1 MTFILSF
8 IVPGS
13 IDGVTGGAVTMAE
26 TPLLGPLLAPL
37 LERIERL
44 EALDAIR
51 QLPAKYAL
59 ALDMRDMDAMVGLFP
74 ADVRVGSSVS
84 GGGASGRAALRAYM
98 DRTLRSPFT
107 GTSHHIGGH
116 IIEFDDATRAHGIV
130 YSKNE
135 HETGDQWVIMQMMYV
150 DDYVRD
156 GGRWYFARRL
166 PLYWYA
172 TDLNKP
178 PLGDNKMRW
187 PGTEWSDGGFHKLF
201 PSFAEY
207 WARTG
212 DHGGPVPE
220 PAPAEQFLAT
230 MRRGAAAPKVK
241 VRAD

>member
-1 MTFILSF
+1 MNR
-8 IVPGS
+8 P
-13 IDGVTGGAVTMAE
+13 E
-26 TPLLGPLLAPL
+26 T
-37 LERIERL
+37 IEQRLDRL
-44 EALDAIR
+44 ESLDQIR

-59 ALDMRDMDAMVGLFP
+59 TLDMRDIDAMVSLFEP
-74 ADVRVGSSVS
+74 DVRVGRD
-84 GGGASGRAALRAYM
+84 ASGRQALRAYM

-116 IIEFDDATRAHGIV
+116 VIEFDDADHAHGVV

-135 HETGDQWVIMQMMYV
+135 HETGDEWVIMQMMYV
-150 DDYVRD
+150 DDYVRAPGPD
-156 GGRWYFARRL
+156 GSRWYFARRL

-178 PLGDNKMRW
+178 PIGDAKMRW
-187 PGTEWSDGGFHKLF
+187 PGTEWAEGNFHKLF
-201 PSFAEY
+201 PSFAEF
-207 WARTG
+207 WDRDG

-220 PAPAEQFLAT
+220 PAPLEEFLAT